1 MMTDLMRT
9 LYDYIHER
17 QVEKYFVDGEY
28 YRVQQVIRLREEE
41 LLREHPELREDLDGL
56 FSEMNLRHALEQ
68 EASFQAGFLLRGE
81 LIRLQ
86 RNYEGLFE

>member
-68 EASFQAGFLLRGE
+68 EASFQAGFILFGE
-81 LIRLQ
+81 LSRLQ
-86 RNYEGLFE
+86 DTCASLFS

>member
-17 QVEKYFVDGEY
+17 QVKKYFVDGEY
-28 YRVQQVIRLREEE
+28 YRVQQVIRLGQEE

-68 EASFQAGFLLRGE
+68 EASFQADFLLRGE

>member
-17 QVEKYFVDGEY
+17 QVKKYFVDGEY
-28 YRVQQVIRLREEE
+28 YRVQQVIRLGQEE

-68 EASFQAGFLLRGE
+68 EASFQADFLLRGE

-86 RNYEGLFE
+86 RNYKGLFE